1 MSPVI
6 DATHVIRGGD
16 VVAVTGRAVPVSVGA
31 SAVASGLTA
40 AGFFRRE

>member
-6 DATHVIRGGD
+6 DATHVIHRGD
-16 VVAVTGRAVPVSVGA
+16 VVAATGRAVAA
-31 SAVASGLTA
+31 SAVASGLAA

>member
-16 VVAVTGRAVPVSVGA
+16 VVAVTGRAVAA
-31 SAVASGLTA
+31 SAVASGLA
-40 AGFFRRE
+40 AALFFRRE